1 MGSIPATSAIA
12 LAPKSYAAP
21 RTIDAGARIRLM
33 LPDNVILGFIVI
45 FLLRVA
51 DVSLGTIRVVY
62 ILQGRRLLAAA
73 IGFIEVTI
81 FIYAITQVVSKL
93 HNPVLMLAYS
103 GGFALG
109 TYLGLLLEER
119 FAIGQSQLRVISQG
133 QGDEVARALWNKDF
147 GATVVP
153 GHGRRGP
160 VELVFSVVP
169 RRNIAEVVKIASE
182 VDADSLVS
190 VSDSRYLFRGYLGFH
205 GKRK

>member
-1 MGSIPATSAIA
+1 MFKLPD
-12 LAPKSYAAP
+12 LRKKP
-21 RTIDAGARIRLM
+21 RRTPIDSGARMPPM

-45 FLLRVA
+45 FLLRVT
-51 DVSLGTIRVVY
+51 DVSLGTIRTVY
-62 ILQGRRLLAAA
+62 ILQGRRMLATG

-81 FIYAITQVVSKL
+81 FIFAISQVVRHLDS
-93 HNPVLMLAYS
+93 PVLMLAYS

-109 TYLGLLLEER
+109 TYLGLSLEER
-119 FAIGQSQLRVISQG
+119 FAIGQSQLRVISLG
-133 QGDEVARALWNKDF
+133 QGDEVARALWDRDF

-160 VELVFSVVP
+160 VELVFSIIP
-169 RRNIAEVVKIASE
+169 RRNITEAVKIASE
-182 VDADSLVS
+182 VDTDSVVS

>member
-1 MGSIPATSAIA
+1 
-12 LAPKSYAAP
+12 
-21 RTIDAGARIRLM
+21 M

-45 FLLRVA
+45 FLLRVT

-62 ILQGRRLLAAA
+62 ILQGRRLLASA

-93 HNPVLMLAYS
+93 HNPALMLAYS

-109 TYLGLLLEER
+109 TYLGLFLEER

-133 QGDEVARALWNKDF
+133 QGDEIAQAMWEKDF

-160 VELVFSVVP
+160 VELVFSIVP
-169 RRNIAEVVKIASE
+169 RRNIAEAVKIASE
-182 VDADSLVS
+182 VDTDSVVS
-190 VSDSRYLFRGYLGFH
+190 ISDSRYLFRGYLGFH
-205 GKRK
+205 GKKK